1 MTSPAIDPAA
11 VHCVV
16 SGCTHIAAGT
26 VIDVDEPKALPVCA
40 SHFAQ
45 RSALLA
51 S

>member
-1 MTSPAIDPAA
+1 MTAPDPVV

-16 SGCTHIAAGT
+16 PGCTHVAAGT